1 MVDKEQQE
9 AVGTYGFWD
18 NDTKAVPEYYIKAF
32 TVNGDASDVTLL
44 LGNTYQEQG
53 LRVDLCKLR
62 LVMTHRDFLDFA
74 EEVRKEADLLKI
86 LYQGIRPGLDRSLE
100 EINEAL
106 EEVYGNG

>member
-18 NDTKAVPEYYIKAF
+18 NDTKAVPEHYVKAF

-53 LRVDLCKLR
+53 SRVDLCKLR

-74 EEVRKEADLLKI
+74 EEVRKEADLLTI
-86 LYQGIRPGLDRSLE
+86 LYRGIRPGLDRSLE
-100 EINEAL
+100 EVNEAL